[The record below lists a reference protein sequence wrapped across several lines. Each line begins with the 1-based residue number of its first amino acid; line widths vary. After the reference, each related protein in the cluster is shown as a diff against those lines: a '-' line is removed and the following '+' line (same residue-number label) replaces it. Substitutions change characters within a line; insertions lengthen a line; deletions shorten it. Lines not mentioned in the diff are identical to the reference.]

1 MQIVNSVTFK
11 KKMNERL
18 ISLIA
23 PRDGAK
29 SAVSCPPPPQMGCTG
44 VDPQFVVKKFKKK
57 VT

>member
-18 ISLIA
+18 VSLIA

-29 SAVSCPPPPQMGCTG
+29 RAVSCPPSKMGCTG
-44 VDPQFVVKKFKKK
+44 VNPQFVVKKFKKK
-57 VT
+57 VV